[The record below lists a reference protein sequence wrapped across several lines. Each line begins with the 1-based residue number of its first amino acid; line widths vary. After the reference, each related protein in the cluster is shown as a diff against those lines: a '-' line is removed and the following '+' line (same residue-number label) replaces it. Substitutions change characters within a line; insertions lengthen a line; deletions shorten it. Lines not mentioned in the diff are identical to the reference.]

1 MAKKAQYEF
10 EIDGKTYTV
19 PAFKDIPMGAIRK
32 ARHAKDETD
41 MAFTILEEVTG
52 DDSEVLDALDQ
63 MNAAQFGEWLSGW
76 MQGAS
81 VGEASSSS
89 N

>member
-1 MAKKAQYEF
+1 MAKKAEYEF

-52 DDSEVLDALDQ
+52 EGSDVLAALDL
-63 MNAAQFGEWLSGW
+63 MNAEQFGAWLNGW